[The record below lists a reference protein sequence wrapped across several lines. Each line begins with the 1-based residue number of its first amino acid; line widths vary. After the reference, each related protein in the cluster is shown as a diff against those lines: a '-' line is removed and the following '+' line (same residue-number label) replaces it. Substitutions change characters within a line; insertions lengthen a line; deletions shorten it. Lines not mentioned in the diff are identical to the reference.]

1 MLISHSRWRTNKE
14 NNKYDD
20 NSFNPYLQSG
30 GGWLQS
36 LWDSLQKQTVKD
48 FEWLVVDDGSTD
60 GTKNLITQLQENSD
74 FSIRYIYK
82 NNGGKHTALNV
93 GIQTICSELT
103 FIVDSD
109 DCVTDDAVE
118 SILKIHQKYRSQNN
132 ICGYAF
138 LRAFPDG
145 KVNGKKFDVDEKI
158 GSYIDVRV
166 NGDDTG
172 ADKAEVFKTHCLK
185 EFPFPEYP
193 NEKFLGEDLVWVRMA
208 RKYQMVHI
216 NKAIYIGNYLEDG
229 LTNNRRKH
237 NIASPIGCMHRAEEF
252 MESDLKT
259 RYRIK
264 GGLQYIVYG
273 RFAGV
278 KICDLIR
285 KSRHKILATVC
296 IPGGLF
302 LYSRWRNAQ

>member
-1 MLISHSRWRTNKE
+1 MMITVLTPT
-14 NNKYDD
+14 
-20 NSFNPYLQSG
+20 FNRG
-30 GGWLQS
+30 GVLRS

-60 GTKNLITQLQENSD
+60 GTKNLITQLQEKSD
-74 FSIRYIYK
+74 FPIRYIYK
-82 NNGGKHTALNV
+82 SNGGKHTALNV

-118 SILKIHQKYRSQNN
+118 SILKIHKKYRSQNN

-193 NEKFLGEDLVWVRMA
+193 NEKFLGEDLIWVRMA
-208 RKYQMVHI
+208 RKYEMVHI
-216 NKAIYIGNYLEDG
+216 NKAIYVGNYLEDG

-278 KICDLIR
+278 KVVDLIR
-285 KSRHKILATVC
+285 KSRHKVLATVC
-296 IPGGLF
+296 TPGGLF
-302 LYSRWRNAQ
+302 LHSRWSKAQ

>member
-1 MLISHSRWRTNKE
+1 MMITVLTPT
-14 NNKYDD
+14 
-20 NSFNPYLQSG
+20 FNREGVLR
-30 GGWLQS
+30 S

-60 GTKNLITQLQENSD
+60 GTKNLITQLQEKSD
-74 FSIRYIYK
+74 FPIRYIYK
-82 NNGGKHTALNV
+82 SNGGKHTALNV

-118 SILKIHQKYRSQNN
+118 SILKIHKKYRSQNN

-208 RKYQMVHI
+208 RKYEMVHI
-216 NKAIYIGNYLEDG
+216 NKAIYVGNYLEDG

-237 NIASPIGCMHRAEEF
+237 NIASPVGCMHRAEEF

-259 RYRIK
+259 RYRIM

-278 KICDLIR
+278 KVVNLIR

-296 IPGGLF
+296 IPGGLL
-302 LYSRWRNAQ
+302 LYARWNKAQ

>member
-1 MLISHSRWRTNKE
+1 MTITVLTPT
-14 NNKYDD
+14 
-20 NSFNPYLQSG
+20 FNRG
-30 GGWLQS
+30 GLQS

-60 GTKNLITQLQENSD
+60 GTKNLITKLQEKSD
-74 FSIRYIYK
+74 FPIRYIYK
-82 NNGGKHTALNV
+82 SNGGKHTALNV
-93 GIQTICSELT
+93 GIQTIRSELT

-118 SILKIHQKYRSQNN
+118 SILKIHKKYRSQNN

-145 KVNGKKFDVDEKI
+145 KVNGKKFDVNEKI

-166 NGDDTG
+166 NGNDTG

-208 RKYQMVHI
+208 RKYEMVHI
-216 NKAIYIGNYLEDG
+216 NKAIYVGNYLEDG

-237 NIASPIGCMHRAEEF
+237 NIASPVGCMHRAEEF

-285 KSRHKILATVC
+285 KSRHKVLATVC
-296 IPGGLF
+296 TPGGLF
-302 LYSRWRNAQ
+302 LHSRWSKAQ

>member
-1 MLISHSRWRTNKE
+1 MTVTVLTPT
-14 NNKYDD
+14 
-20 NSFNPYLQSG
+20 FNRG
-30 GGWLQS
+30 GERLQS
-36 LWDSLQKQTVKD
+36 LWNSLQKQTVKD

-60 GTKNLITQLQENSD
+60 GTKDLITQLQEKSD
-74 FSIRYIYK
+74 FPIRYIYK
-82 NNGGKHTALNV
+82 SNGGKHTALNV
-93 GIQTICSELT
+93 GIQTICSELI

-118 SILKIHQKYRSQNN
+118 SILKIHKKYRSQNN

-208 RKYQMVHI
+208 RKYEMVHI

-252 MESDLKT
+252 MEPDLKT

-278 KICDLIR
+278 KVVDLIR
-285 KSRHKILATVC
+285 KSRHKVLATVC
-296 IPGGLF
+296 TPGGLF
-302 LYSRWRNAQ
+302 LHSRWSKAQ

>member
-1 MLISHSRWRTNKE
+1 MTVTVLTPT
-14 NNKYDD
+14 
-20 NSFNPYLQSG
+20 FNRG
-30 GGWLQS
+30 GRLQS
-36 LWDSLQKQTVKD
+36 LWNSLQKQTVKD

-60 GTKNLITQLQENSD
+60 GTKDLITQLQEKSD
-74 FSIRYIYK
+74 FPIRYIYK
-82 NNGGKHTALNV
+82 SNGGKHTALNV
-93 GIQTICSELT
+93 GIQTICSELI

-118 SILKIHQKYRSQNN
+118 SILKIHKKYRSQNN

-208 RKYQMVHI
+208 RKYEMVHI
-216 NKAIYIGNYLEDG
+216 NKAIYVGNYLEDG

-252 MESDLKT
+252 MEPDLKT

-285 KSRHKILATVC
+285 KSRHKVLATVC
-296 IPGGLF
+296 TPGGLF
-302 LYSRWRNAQ
+302 LHSRWSKAQ

>member
-1 MLISHSRWRTNKE
+1 MMITVLTPI
-14 NNKYDD
+14 
-20 NSFNPYLQSG
+20 FNRGGRLQG
-30 GGWLQS
+30 

-60 GTKNLITQLQENSD
+60 GTKDLITQLQEKSD
-74 FSIRYIYK
+74 FPIRYIYK

-93 GIQTICSELT
+93 GIQTICSELI

-118 SILKIHQKYRSQNN
+118 SILKIHKKYRSQNN

-208 RKYQMVHI
+208 RKYEMVHI
-216 NKAIYIGNYLEDG
+216 NKAIYVGNYLEDG

-278 KICDLIR
+278 KVVDLIR
-285 KSRHKILATVC
+285 KSRHKVLATVC
-296 IPGGLF
+296 TPGGLF
-302 LYSRWRNAQ
+302 LHSRWSKAQ

>member
-1 MLISHSRWRTNKE
+1 MTVTVLTPT
-14 NNKYDD
+14 
-20 NSFNPYLQSG
+20 FNRG
-30 GGWLQS
+30 GRLQS

-60 GTKNLITQLQENSD
+60 GTKDLITQLQEKSD
-74 FSIRYIYK
+74 FPIRYIYK
-82 NNGGKHTALNV
+82 SNGGKHTVLNV
-93 GIQTICSELT
+93 GIQTICSELI

-118 SILKIHQKYRSQNN
+118 SILKIHKKYRSQNN

-208 RKYQMVHI
+208 RKYEMVHI
-216 NKAIYIGNYLEDG
+216 NKAIYVGNYLEDG

-278 KICDLIR
+278 KVVDLIR
-285 KSRHKILATVC
+285 KSRHKVLATVC
-296 IPGGLF
+296 TPGGLF
-302 LYSRWRNAQ
+302 LHSRWSKAQ

>member
-1 MLISHSRWRTNKE
+1 MMITVLTPT
-14 NNKYDD
+14 
-20 NSFNPYLQSG
+20 FNRG
-30 GGWLQS
+30 GLQS
-36 LWDSLQKQTVKD
+36 LWDSLQKQTVKE

-60 GTKNLITQLQENSD
+60 GTKNLITQLQEKSD
-74 FSIRYIYK
+74 FPIRYIYK

-93 GIQTICSELT
+93 GIQTICSELI

-118 SILKIHQKYRSQNN
+118 SILKIHKKYRSQNN

-145 KVNGKKFDVDEKI
+145 KINGKKFDVDERI

-208 RKYQMVHI
+208 RKYEMVHI
-216 NKAIYIGNYLEDG
+216 NKAIYVGNYLEDG

-252 MESDLKT
+252 MESDLRT

-278 KICDLIR
+278 KVVDLIR
-285 KSRHKILATVC
+285 KSRHKVLATVC
-296 IPGGLF
+296 TPGGLF
-302 LYSRWRNAQ
+302 LHSRWSKAQ

>member
-1 MLISHSRWRTNKE
+1 MTVTVLTPT
-14 NNKYDD
+14 
-20 NSFNPYLQSG
+20 FNRG
-30 GGWLQS
+30 GGRLQS
-36 LWDSLQKQTVKD
+36 LWNSLQKQTVKD

-60 GTKNLITQLQENSD
+60 GTKDLITQLQEKSD
-74 FSIRYIYK
+74 FPIRYIYK
-82 NNGGKHTALNV
+82 SNGGKHTALNV
-93 GIQTICSELT
+93 GIQTICSELI

-118 SILKIHQKYRSQNN
+118 SILKIHKKYRSQNN

-208 RKYQMVHI
+208 RKYEMVHI

-252 MESDLKT
+252 MEPDLKT

-278 KICDLIR
+278 KVVDLIR
-285 KSRHKILATVC
+285 KSRHKVLATVC
-296 IPGGLF
+296 TPGGLF
-302 LYSRWRNAQ
+302 LHSRWSKAQ

>member
-1 MLISHSRWRTNKE
+1 MTVTVLTPT
-14 NNKYDD
+14 
-20 NSFNPYLQSG
+20 FNRG
-30 GGWLQS
+30 GGRLQS
-36 LWDSLQKQTVKD
+36 LWNSLQKQTVKD

-60 GTKNLITQLQENSD
+60 GTKDLITQLQEKSD
-74 FSIRYIYK
+74 FPIRYIYK
-82 NNGGKHTALNV
+82 SNGGKHTALNV
-93 GIQTICSELT
+93 GIQTICSELI

-118 SILKIHQKYRSQNN
+118 SILKIHKKYRSQNN

-208 RKYQMVHI
+208 RKYEMVHI
-216 NKAIYIGNYLEDG
+216 NKAIYTGNYLEDG

-252 MESDLKT
+252 MEPDLKT

-278 KICDLIR
+278 KVVDLIR
-285 KSRHKILATVC
+285 KSRHKVLATVC
-296 IPGGLF
+296 TLGGLF
-302 LYSRWRNAQ
+302 LHSRWSKAQ

>member
-1 MLISHSRWRTNKE
+1 MMITILTPT
-14 NNKYDD
+14 
-20 NSFNPYLQSG
+20 FNREG
-30 GGWLQS
+30 GLRN

-48 FEWLVVDDGSTD
+48 FEWLIVDDGSTD
-60 GTKNLITQLQENSD
+60 GTKNLITQLQEKSD
-74 FSIRYIYK
+74 FQIRYIYK
-82 NNGGKHTALNV
+82 SNGGKHTALNV
-93 GIQTICSELT
+93 GIQTICSELI

-109 DCVTDDAVE
+109 DCVTYDAVE
-118 SILKIHQKYRSQNN
+118 SILKIHKKYRSQNN

-185 EFPFPEYP
+185 EFPFPKYP

-208 RKYQMVHI
+208 RKYEMVHI
-216 NKAIYIGNYLEDG
+216 NKAIYVGNYLEDG

-252 MESDLKT
+252 MEPDLKIK
-259 RYRIK
+259 YRIK
-264 GGLQYIVYG
+264 GALQYIIYG
-273 RFAGV
+273 KFAGV
-278 KICDLIR
+278 KIIDLIR
-285 KSRHKILATVC
+285 KSKNKVLVTVC

-302 LYSRWRNAQ
+302 LHSRWSKAQ

>member
-1 MLISHSRWRTNKE
+1 MTVTVLTPT
-14 NNKYDD
+14 
-20 NSFNPYLQSG
+20 FNRG
-30 GGWLQS
+30 GRLQS
-36 LWDSLQKQTVKD
+36 LWNSLQKQTVKD

-60 GTKNLITQLQENSD
+60 GTKDLITQLQEKSD
-74 FSIRYIYK
+74 FPIRYIYK
-82 NNGGKHTALNV
+82 SNGGKHTALNV

-118 SILKIHQKYRSQNN
+118 SILKIHKKYRSQNN

-145 KVNGKKFDVDEKI
+145 KVNGKKFDVNEKI

-208 RKYQMVHI
+208 RKYEMVHI
-216 NKAIYIGNYLEDG
+216 NKAIYVGNYLEDG

-278 KICDLIR
+278 KIVDLIR
-285 KSRHKILATVC
+285 KSRHKVLATVC
-296 IPGGLF
+296 TPGGLF
-302 LYSRWRNAQ
+302 LHSRWSKAQ

>member
-1 MLISHSRWRTNKE
+1 MMITVLTPT
-14 NNKYDD
+14 
-20 NSFNPYLQSG
+20 FNRG
-30 GGWLQS
+30 GRLQS

-48 FEWLVVDDGSTD
+48 FEWLVVDDGSSD
-60 GTKNLITQLQENSD
+60 GTKNLITQLQEKSD
-74 FSIRYIYK
+74 FPVRYIYK

-93 GIQTICSELT
+93 GIQTICSELI

-118 SILKIHQKYRSQNN
+118 SILKIHKKYRSQNN

-208 RKYQMVHI
+208 RKYEMVHI
-216 NKAIYIGNYLEDG
+216 NKAIYVGNYLEDG

-278 KICDLIR
+278 KVVDLIR
-285 KSRHKILATVC
+285 KSRHKVLATVC
-296 IPGGLF
+296 TPGGLF
-302 LYSRWRNAQ
+302 LHSRWSKAQ

>member
-1 MLISHSRWRTNKE
+1 MMITVLTPT
-14 NNKYDD
+14 
-20 NSFNPYLQSG
+20 FNRG
-30 GGWLQS
+30 GGLQS

-60 GTKNLITQLQENSD
+60 GTKNLITQLQEKSD
-74 FSIRYIYK
+74 FPIRYIYK

-93 GIQTICSELT
+93 GIQTICSELI

-118 SILKIHQKYRSQNN
+118 SILKIHKKYRSQNN

-208 RKYQMVHI
+208 RKYEMVHI
-216 NKAIYIGNYLEDG
+216 NKAIYVGNYLEDG

-278 KICDLIR
+278 KVVDLIR
-285 KSRHKILATVC
+285 KSRHKVLATVC
-296 IPGGLF
+296 MPGGLF
-302 LYSRWRNAQ
+302 LHSRWSKAQ

>member
-1 MLISHSRWRTNKE
+1 MMITVLTPT
-14 NNKYDD
+14 
-20 NSFNPYLQSG
+20 FNRG
-30 GGWLQS
+30 GGLQS
-36 LWDSLQKQTVKD
+36 LWDSLQKQTVKE
-48 FEWLVVDDGSTD
+48 FEWLVVDDGSID
-60 GTKNLITQLQENSD
+60 GTKNLITKLQEKSD
-74 FSIRYIYK
+74 FPIRYIYK
-82 NNGGKHTALNV
+82 SNGGKHTALNV
-93 GIQTICSELT
+93 GIQTICSELI

-118 SILKIHQKYRSQNN
+118 SILKIHKKYRSQNN

-145 KVNGKKFDVDEKI
+145 KVNGKKFDVNEKI

-208 RKYQMVHI
+208 RKYEMVHI
-216 NKAIYIGNYLEDG
+216 NKAIYVGNYLEDG

-278 KICDLIR
+278 KVVDLIR
-285 KSRHKILATVC
+285 KSRHKVLATVC
-296 IPGGLF
+296 TPGGLF
-302 LYSRWRNAQ
+302 LHSRWSKAQ

>member
-1 MLISHSRWRTNKE
+1 MMITVLTPT
-14 NNKYDD
+14 
-20 NSFNPYLQSG
+20 FNRG
-30 GGWLQS
+30 GGLQS

-60 GTKNLITQLQENSD
+60 GTKNLITKLQEKSD
-74 FSIRYIYK
+74 FPIRYIYK
-82 NNGGKHTALNV
+82 SNGGKHTALNV
-93 GIQTICSELT
+93 GIQTIRSELT

-118 SILKIHQKYRSQNN
+118 SILKIHKKYRSQNN

-145 KVNGKKFDVDEKI
+145 KVNGKKFDVNEKI

-166 NGDDTG
+166 NGNDTG

-208 RKYQMVHI
+208 RKYEMVHI
-216 NKAIYIGNYLEDG
+216 NKAIYVGNYLEDG

-278 KICDLIR
+278 KVVDLIR
-285 KSRHKILATVC
+285 KSRHKVLATVC
-296 IPGGLF
+296 TPGGLF
-302 LYSRWRNAQ
+302 LHSRWSKAQ

>member
-1 MLISHSRWRTNKE
+1 MMITVLTPT
-14 NNKYDD
+14 
-20 NSFNPYLQSG
+20 FNRG
-30 GGWLQS
+30 GRLQS

-60 GTKNLITQLQENSD
+60 GTKNLITQLQEKSD
-74 FSIRYIYK
+74 FPIRYIYK

-93 GIQTICSELT
+93 GIQTICSELI

-118 SILKIHQKYRSQNN
+118 SILKIHKKYRSQNN

-145 KVNGKKFDVDEKI
+145 KINGKKFDVDEKI

-208 RKYQMVHI
+208 RKYEMVHI
-216 NKAIYIGNYLEDG
+216 NKAIYVGNYLEDG

-237 NIASPIGCMHRAEEF
+237 NIASPVGCMHRAEEF

-278 KICDLIR
+278 KVCDLIR
-285 KSRHKILATVC
+285 KSRHKVLATVC
-296 IPGGLF
+296 TPGGLF
-302 LYSRWRNAQ
+302 LHSRWSKAQ

>member
-1 MLISHSRWRTNKE
+1 MMITVLTPT
-14 NNKYDD
+14 
-20 NSFNPYLQSG
+20 FNRG
-30 GGWLQS
+30 GRLQS

-60 GTKNLITQLQENSD
+60 GTKDLITQLQEKSD
-74 FSIRYIYK
+74 FPIRYIYK

-93 GIQTICSELT
+93 GIQTICSELI

-118 SILKIHQKYRSQNN
+118 SILKIHKKYRSQNN

-145 KVNGKKFDVDEKI
+145 KINGKKFDVDEKI

-166 NGDDTG
+166 NGNDTG

-208 RKYQMVHI
+208 RKYEMVHI
-216 NKAIYIGNYLEDG
+216 NKAIYVGNYLEDG

-278 KICDLIR
+278 KVVDLIR
-285 KSRHKILATVC
+285 KSRHKVLATVC
-296 IPGGLF
+296 TPGGLF
-302 LYSRWRNAQ
+302 LHSRWRNAQ

>member
-1 MLISHSRWRTNKE
+1 MTVTVLTPT
-14 NNKYDD
+14 
-20 NSFNPYLQSG
+20 FNRG
-30 GGWLQS
+30 GRLQS
-36 LWDSLQKQTVKD
+36 LWNSLQKQTVKD

-60 GTKNLITQLQENSD
+60 GTKDLITQLQEKSD
-74 FSIRYIYK
+74 FPIRYIYK
-82 NNGGKHTALNV
+82 SNGGKHTALNV
-93 GIQTICSELT
+93 GIQTICSELI

-118 SILKIHQKYRSQNN
+118 SILKIHKKYRSQNN

-208 RKYQMVHI
+208 RKYEMVHI
-216 NKAIYIGNYLEDG
+216 NKAIYVGNYLEDG

-252 MESDLKT
+252 MEPDLKT

-278 KICDLIR
+278 KVVDLIR
-285 KSRHKILATVC
+285 KSRHKVLATVC
-296 IPGGLF
+296 TPGGLF
-302 LYSRWRNAQ
+302 LHSRWSKAQ

>member
-1 MLISHSRWRTNKE
+1 MMITVLTPT
-14 NNKYDD
+14 
-20 NSFNPYLQSG
+20 FNRG
-30 GGWLQS
+30 GQLQS

-60 GTKNLITQLQENSD
+60 GTKDLIIQLREKSD
-74 FSIRYIYK
+74 FPIRYIYK
-82 NNGGKHTALNV
+82 SNGGKHTALNV
-93 GIQTICSELT
+93 GIQTICSELI

-118 SILKIHQKYRSQNN
+118 SILKIHKKYRSQNN

-185 EFPFPEYP
+185 EFLFPEYP

-208 RKYQMVHI
+208 RKYEMVHI
-216 NKAIYIGNYLEDG
+216 NKAIYVGNYLEDG

-278 KICDLIR
+278 KVVDLIR
-285 KSRHKILATVC
+285 KSRHKVLATVC
-296 IPGGLF
+296 TPGGLF

>member
-1 MLISHSRWRTNKE
+1 MMITVLTPT
-14 NNKYDD
+14 
-20 NSFNPYLQSG
+20 FNRG
-30 GGWLQS
+30 GLQS

-48 FEWLVVDDGSTD
+48 FEWLVVDDGSSD
-60 GTKNLITQLQENSD
+60 GTKNLITQLQEKSD
-74 FSIRYIYK
+74 FPVRYIYK

-93 GIQTICSELT
+93 GIQTICSELI
-103 FIVDSD
+103 FIVNSD

-118 SILKIHQKYRSQNN
+118 SILRIHKKYRSQNN

-208 RKYQMVHI
+208 RKYEMVHI
-216 NKAIYIGNYLEDG
+216 NKAIYVGNYLEDG

-278 KICDLIR
+278 KVVDLIR
-285 KSRHKILATVC
+285 KSRHKVLATVC
-296 IPGGLF
+296 TPGGLF
-302 LYSRWRNAQ
+302 LHSRWSKAQ

>member
-1 MLISHSRWRTNKE
+1 MTVTVLTPT
-14 NNKYDD
+14 
-20 NSFNPYLQSG
+20 FNRERVLR
-30 GGWLQS
+30 S

-60 GTKNLITQLQENSD
+60 GTKNLITQLQEKSD
-74 FSIRYIYK
+74 FPIRYIYK
-82 NNGGKHTALNV
+82 SNGGKHTALNV
-93 GIQTICSELT
+93 GIQTICRELT

-118 SILKIHQKYRSQNN
+118 SILKIHKKYRSQNS

-193 NEKFLGEDLVWVRMA
+193 NEKFLGEDLVWLRMA
-208 RKYQMVHI
+208 RKYEMVHI
-216 NKAIYIGNYLEDG
+216 NKAIYVGNYLEDG

-237 NIASPIGCMHRAEEF
+237 NIASPVGCMHRAEEF

-278 KICDLIR
+278 KVVDLIR

-296 IPGGLF
+296 IPGGLL
-302 LYSRWRNAQ
+302 LYTRWNKAQ

>member
-1 MLISHSRWRTNKE
+1 MITVLTPT
-14 NNKYDD
+14 
-20 NSFNPYLQSG
+20 FNRG
-30 GGWLQS
+30 GGLQS
-36 LWDSLQKQTVKD
+36 LWDSLQKQTVKE

-60 GTKNLITQLQENSD
+60 GTKNLITQLQEKSD
-74 FSIRYIYK
+74 FPIRYIYK

-93 GIQTICSELT
+93 GIQTICSELI

-118 SILKIHQKYRSQNN
+118 SILKIHKKYRSQNN

-145 KVNGKKFDVDEKI
+145 KINGKKFDVDERI

-185 EFPFPEYP
+185 EFPFSEYP

-208 RKYQMVHI
+208 RKYEMVHI
-216 NKAIYIGNYLEDG
+216 NKAIYVGNYLEDG

-278 KICDLIR
+278 KVVDLIR
-285 KSRHKILATVC
+285 KSRHKVLATVC
-296 IPGGLF
+296 TPGGLF
-302 LYSRWRNAQ
+302 LHSRWSKAQ

>member
-1 MLISHSRWRTNKE
+1 MITVLTPT
-14 NNKYDD
+14 
-20 NSFNPYLQSG
+20 FNRG
-30 GGWLQS
+30 GRLQS

-60 GTKNLITQLQENSD
+60 GTKDLITQLQEKSD
-74 FSIRYIYK
+74 FPIRYIYK
-82 NNGGKHTALNV
+82 SNGGKHTALNV

-109 DCVTDDAVE
+109 DYVTDDAVE
-118 SILKIHQKYRSQNN
+118 SILKIHKKYRSQNN

-145 KVNGKKFDVDEKI
+145 KVNGKKFDVNEKI

-208 RKYQMVHI
+208 RKYEMVHI
-216 NKAIYIGNYLEDG
+216 NKAIYVGNYLEDG

-237 NIASPIGCMHRAEEF
+237 NIASPVGCMHRAEEF

-285 KSRHKILATVC
+285 KSRHKVLATVC
-296 IPGGLF
+296 TPGGLF
-302 LYSRWRNAQ
+302 LHSRWSKAQ

>member
-1 MLISHSRWRTNKE
+1 MTVTVLTPT
-14 NNKYDD
+14 
-20 NSFNPYLQSG
+20 FNRERVLR
-30 GGWLQS
+30 S

-60 GTKNLITQLQENSD
+60 GTKNLITQLQEKSD
-74 FSIRYIYK
+74 FPIRYIYK
-82 NNGGKHTALNV
+82 SNGGKHTALNV

-118 SILKIHQKYRSQNN
+118 SILKIHKKYRSQNN

-145 KVNGKKFDVDEKI
+145 KVNGKKFNVDEKI

-208 RKYQMVHI
+208 RKYEMVHI
-216 NKAIYIGNYLEDG
+216 NKAIYVGNYLEDG

-237 NIASPIGCMHRAEEF
+237 NIASPVGCMHRAEEF

-278 KICDLIR
+278 KVVDLIR

-296 IPGGLF
+296 IPGGLL
-302 LYSRWRNAQ
+302 LYARWNKAQ

>member
-1 MLISHSRWRTNKE
+1 MMITVLTPT
-14 NNKYDD
+14 
-20 NSFNPYLQSG
+20 FNRG
-30 GGWLQS
+30 GRLQS

-60 GTKNLITQLQENSD
+60 GTKDLITQLQEKSD
-74 FSIRYIYK
+74 FPIRYIYK
-82 NNGGKHTALNV
+82 SNGGKHTALNV
-93 GIQTICSELT
+93 GIQTICSELI

-118 SILKIHQKYRSQNN
+118 SILKIHKKYRSQNN

-208 RKYQMVHI
+208 RKYEMVHI
-216 NKAIYIGNYLEDG
+216 NKAIYVGNYLEDG

-278 KICDLIR
+278 KVVDLIR
-285 KSRHKILATVC
+285 KSRHKVLATVC
-296 IPGGLF
+296 TPGGLF
-302 LYSRWRNAQ
+302 LHSRWSKAQ

>member
-1 MLISHSRWRTNKE
+1 MMITVLTPT
-14 NNKYDD
+14 
-20 NSFNPYLQSG
+20 FNRG
-30 GGWLQS
+30 GRLQS
-36 LWDSLQKQTVKD
+36 LWNSLQKQTVKD

-60 GTKNLITQLQENSD
+60 GTKNLITQLQEKSD
-74 FSIRYIYK
+74 FPIRYIYK

-93 GIQTICSELT
+93 GIQTICSELI

-118 SILKIHQKYRSQNN
+118 SILKIHKKYRSQNN

-145 KVNGKKFDVDEKI
+145 KINGKKFDVDEKI

-208 RKYQMVHI
+208 RKYEMVHI
-216 NKAIYIGNYLEDG
+216 NKAIYVGNYLEDG

-237 NIASPIGCMHRAEEF
+237 NIASPVGCMHRAEEF

-278 KICDLIR
+278 KVVDLIR
-285 KSRHKILATVC
+285 KSRHKVLATVC
-296 IPGGLF
+296 TPGGLF
-302 LYSRWRNAQ
+302 LHSRWSKAQ

>member
-1 MLISHSRWRTNKE
+1 MITVLTPT
-14 NNKYDD
+14 
-20 NSFNPYLQSG
+20 FNRGWG
-30 GGWLQS
+30 GLQS

-60 GTKNLITQLQENSD
+60 GTKDLITKLQEKSD
-74 FSIRYIYK
+74 FPIRYIYK
-82 NNGGKHTALNV
+82 SNGGKHTALNV

-118 SILKIHQKYRSQNN
+118 SILKIHKKYRSQNN

-208 RKYQMVHI
+208 RKYEMVHI
-216 NKAIYIGNYLEDG
+216 NKAIYVGNYLEDG

-278 KICDLIR
+278 KVVDLIR
-285 KSRHKILATVC
+285 KSRHKVLATVC
-296 IPGGLF
+296 TPGGLF
-302 LYSRWRNAQ
+302 LHSRWSKAQ

>member
-1 MLISHSRWRTNKE
+1 MITVLTPT
-14 NNKYDD
+14 
-20 NSFNPYLQSG
+20 FNRG
-30 GGWLQS
+30 RRLQS

-60 GTKNLITQLQENSD
+60 GTKDLITQLQEKSD
-74 FSIRYIYK
+74 FPIRYIYK
-82 NNGGKHTALNV
+82 SNGGKHTALNV
-93 GIQTICSELT
+93 GIQTICSELI

-118 SILKIHQKYRSQNN
+118 SILKIHKKYRSQNN

-208 RKYQMVHI
+208 RKYEMVHI
-216 NKAIYIGNYLEDG
+216 NKAIYVGNYLEDG

-278 KICDLIR
+278 KVVDLIR
-285 KSRHKILATVC
+285 KSRHKVLATVC
-296 IPGGLF
+296 TPGGLF
-302 LYSRWRNAQ
+302 LYSRWSKAQ

>member
-1 MLISHSRWRTNKE
+1 MMITVLTPT
-14 NNKYDD
+14 
-20 NSFNPYLQSG
+20 FNRG
-30 GGWLQS
+30 GLQS
-36 LWDSLQKQTVKD
+36 LWDSLQKQTVKE

-60 GTKNLITQLQENSD
+60 GTKNLITQLQEKSD
-74 FSIRYIYK
+74 FPIRYIYK

-93 GIQTICSELT
+93 GIQTICSELI

-118 SILKIHQKYRSQNN
+118 SILKIHKKYRSQNN

-145 KVNGKKFDVDEKI
+145 KINGKKFDVDERI

-208 RKYQMVHI
+208 RKYEMVHI
-216 NKAIYIGNYLEDG
+216 NKAVYVGNYLEDG

-252 MESDLKT
+252 MESDLRT

-278 KICDLIR
+278 KVVDLIR
-285 KSRHKILATVC
+285 KSRHKVLATVC
-296 IPGGLF
+296 TPGGLF
-302 LYSRWRNAQ
+302 LHSRWSKAQ

>member
-1 MLISHSRWRTNKE
+1 MITVLTPT
-14 NNKYDD
+14 
-20 NSFNPYLQSG
+20 FNRG
-30 GGWLQS
+30 GRLQS

-60 GTKNLITQLQENSD
+60 GTKDLITQLQEKSD
-74 FSIRYIYK
+74 FPIRYIYK
-82 NNGGKHTALNV
+82 SNGGKHTALNV

-109 DCVTDDAVE
+109 DYVTDDAVE
-118 SILKIHQKYRSQNN
+118 SILKIHKKYRSQNN

-145 KVNGKKFDVDEKI
+145 KVNGKKFDVNEKI

-185 EFPFPEYP
+185 EFPFPKYP

-208 RKYQMVHI
+208 RKYEMVHI
-216 NKAIYIGNYLEDG
+216 NKAIYVGNYLEDG

-237 NIASPIGCMHRAEEF
+237 NIASPVGCMHRAEEF

-285 KSRHKILATVC
+285 KSRHKVLATAC

-302 LYSRWRNAQ
+302 LHSRWSKAQ

>member
-1 MLISHSRWRTNKE
+1 MTVTVLTPT
-14 NNKYDD
+14 
-20 NSFNPYLQSG
+20 FNRG
-30 GGWLQS
+30 GLQS

-60 GTKNLITQLQENSD
+60 GTKNLITQLQEKSD
-74 FSIRYIYK
+74 FPIRYIYK
-82 NNGGKHTALNV
+82 SNGGKHTALNV

-118 SILKIHQKYRSQNN
+118 SILKIHKKYRSQNN

-166 NGDDTG
+166 NGNDTG

-208 RKYQMVHI
+208 RKYEMVHI
-216 NKAIYIGNYLEDG
+216 NKAIYVGNYLEDG

-237 NIASPIGCMHRAEEF
+237 NIASPVGCMHRAEEF

-285 KSRHKILATVC
+285 KSRHKVLATVC
-296 IPGGLF
+296 TPGGLF
-302 LYSRWRNAQ
+302 LHSRWSKAQ